1 MREKVAI
8 KLRGASQQR
17 EVKDELGRQ
26 GVDFMRDGAYD
37 LLVRLTPRQES
48 QLRRNCGRLVICNY
62 DD

>member
-17 EVKDELGRQ
+17 EVKDELGRW
-26 GVDFMRDGAYD
+26 GINFMRDSTYC

-48 QLRRNCGRLVICNY
+48 QLRRNCGRLVIRNY